1 MKLSSLCWK
10 RAFYMEIEKEQIM
23 EKLTEQEVIRRQK
36 MEDLRAM
43 GIEPF
48 GHAYQRHTNPEKY
61 VQHMKTVRR
70 KSWKKKI

>member
-43 GIEPF
+43 GIEPS
-48 GHAYQRHTNPEKY
+48 GMHIREHTNPEKY

-70 KSWKKKI
+70 KNWKKKI